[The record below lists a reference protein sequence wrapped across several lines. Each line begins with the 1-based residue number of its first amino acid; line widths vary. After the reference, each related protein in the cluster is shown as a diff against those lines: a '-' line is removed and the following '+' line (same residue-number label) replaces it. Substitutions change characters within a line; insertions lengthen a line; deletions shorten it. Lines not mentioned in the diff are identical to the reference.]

1 MKKIFDMQF
10 IRYINLFGR
19 VTKISAKHCFS
30 YNNMLVYVIQRNQIE
45 RAIGKDNINL
55 KRLSKILDKR
65 IRVVAEPNGIE
76 DMQRFISVIISPI
89 QIQGL
94 EVKDKDNNKE
104 VAISAGGRENKAMLI
119 GRQRSREAELKDI
132 LEQYFGVKT
141 LKII

>member
-1 MKKIFDMQF
+1 
-10 IRYINLFGR
+10 
-19 VTKISAKHCFS
+19 
-30 YNNMLVYVIQRNQIE
+30 MLVYVIQRNQIE